1 MKTKLG
7 LLLLGIAMCFVM
19 IPTVANAEEPY
30 KLDFYVGSEL
40 VYEEWVAANSS
51 YNPLTVDLDNFNKVT
66 EDRKNEYISMY
77 DHIASWKDDDNRE
90 YYSSAYD
97 NNVTVTKNM
106 TFTATEI
113 MCNISYKEYGTE
125 RSMGELGGIE
135 VGETRQLE
143 DARTEYVPEG
153 KVLDYWDYN
162 GTHYNAGD
170 NFTFTQNVTL
180 YAVWKDAPAVDPA
193 KVITDITVSG
203 IQAPAS
209 GGIPQMGD
217 AFKTALSFNN
227 SNIEVVEAY
236 WKYNNTSTSYT
247 IENGYFRADTDYRLI
262 IEIKTINGYTFAN
275 NGRLIIRN
283 NEGMLD
289 RTGYVAYCEYDNR
302 VVAGS
307 DCDDR
312 EILCLPFTTKS
323 LALAL
328 PVLHTYWSTGGTLN
342 WYSVD
347 GASDYW
353 LSVKKSGSVTDDIAE
368 ALTGTSVSLEDKLE
382 TSDLDSGSYTVK
394 LYARDASSTA
404 VSEVY
409 QFSYNYTKPTP
420 VLPDMSGVSISNG
433 TLRWAAV
440 TGAAKYVITIHGT
453 SYDISN
459 SVTSYDLNQKMQDLG
474 LAGGDYT
481 IKIKAVDGSGNN
493 LTNESTRTYTYHVH
507 AFTCEVVHNDYLKSA
522 ADCTNAAVYY
532 KSCSCG
538 LKSTNEADV
547 FTSGTALGHSF
558 SGGTCSV
565 CGEPDPAPGPAPGP
579 APDPTPAPKADTR
592 VSDAIDEAVAS
603 GKIVE
608 VYDVI
613 TLSISDMQKLKDNPE
628 ATIILNYTYEGKDY
642 RVVLHGSN
650 VEVDPLILWYGP
662 LYLSGK
668 YGNIYS
674 AEIEAGTYVIK
685 SGDTLSKIA
694 FRYGISLDELMALN
708 PHIVN
713 KNVIFAGQTLFIKQ

>member
-19 IPTVANAEEPY
+19 IPIVANAEEPY
-30 KLDFYVGSEL
+30 KLDFYVGGEL
-40 VYEEWVAANSS
+40 VYEVSVAANSS
-51 YNPLTVDLDNFNKVT
+51 YDPLTVDLDDFNKVT

-77 DHIASWKDDDNRE
+77 DHIASWEDNEGRV
-90 YYSSAYD
+90 YYSSASD
-97 NNVTVTKNM
+97 NTVTVTSDM

-113 MCNISYKEYGTE
+113 MCDISYEEYGTG
-125 RSMGELGGIE
+125 RSMGGLGGIV
-135 VGETRQLE
+135 VGENRQLE

-203 IQAPAS
+203 IQAPSS
-209 GGIPQMGD
+209 GGTPQMGD
-217 AFKTALSFNN
+217 DFKTALSFNN

-307 DCDDR
+307 DCADR

-323 LALAL
+323 LASAL
-328 PVLHTYWSTGGTLN
+328 PVLHTYWSADGTLN

-347 GASDYW
+347 GACDYW
-353 LSVKKSGSVTDDIAE
+353 LRVKKSGRETDDIAE
-368 ALTGTSVSLEDKLE
+368 ALTGTSVSLEDKME
-382 TSDLDSGSYTVK
+382 ESNLDSGSYTVK
-394 LYARDASSTA
+394 LHARDASSTA
-404 VSEVY
+404 VSEVH

-420 VLPDMSGVSISNG
+420 VLPDMSGVSISYG
-433 TLRWAAV
+433 TLSWAAV
-440 TGAAKYVITIHGT
+440 TGAAKYVITIDGT

-474 LAGGDYT
+474 LAGGDYI

-493 LTNESTRTYTYHVH
+493 LTNESSRTYTYHVH

-579 APDPTPAPKADTR
+579 APEPEPQVNYIDPLDEMLD
-592 VSDAIDEAVAS
+592 DAIENGSTATIYWDKGDALPNH
-603 GKIVE
+603 I
-608 VYDVI
+608 
-613 TLSISDMQKLKDNPE
+613 MQKLFNNP
-628 ATIILNYTYEGKDY
+628 TLSLDFKFTYEG
-642 RVVLHGSN
+642 
-650 VEVDPLILWYGP
+650 VEHEVYIGPGQATNDDIEWYGP
-662 LYLSGK
+662 LWLLEK
-668 YGNIYS
+668 YGDKKAES
-674 AEIEAGTYVIK
+674 AVHGVYTIVK
-685 SGDTLSKIA
+685 NDTLNKLA
-694 FRYGISLDELMALN
+694 VKFNTTVDELMRLN
-708 PHIVN
+708 PYIKDNHWIYPGN
-713 KNVIFAGQTLFIKQ
+713 KLNY